1 MYSYVKIVA
10 SKLARNHDNLKR
22 KKIYWI
28 SSFLKSINNK
38 QFIIC
43 ILNIVNHKTNID
55 YLFKLQLI
63 FVW

>member
-1 MYSYVKIVA
+1 MTTSNEKY
-10 SKLARNHDNLKR
+10 N
-22 KKIYWI
+22 IYWI
-28 SSFLKSINNK
+28 SSFLKSINNE

-55 YLFKLQLI
+55 YLFKLQFI